1 MSEKNGNQETQESGA
16 KEKDAPARENVGD
29 ILRKER
35 LTRRIT
41 VETIAKD
48 LKLNVNYV
56 KALESSDYTLLPP
69 EPYIRVYIKSLTK
82 YLSLDTENILRE
94 FDKERGIISDAVDK
108 SANKIDISVQQKEKS
123 STFIIAAALLVV
135 LAMFAF
141 IANQKGWLTQPEDA
155 IPAIE
160 EKADTASINHDSL
173 SSLEDSAIA
182 IMGAPESSAVS
193 KSKAPPKP

>member
-1 MSEKNGNQETQESGA
+1 MSEKNEKQETPENGA
-16 KEKDAPARENVGD
+16 KDSAAKENVGD

-48 LKLNVNYV
+48 LKLNVGYV
-56 KALESSDYTLLPP
+56 KALESSDYSSLPP

-94 FDKERGIISDAVDK
+94 FDKERGVISDAADNA
-108 SANKIDISVQQKEKS
+108 ANKIDISVRQKEKS
-123 STFIIAAALLVV
+123 STFIIAAALIVV

-155 IPAIE
+155 SAVIE
-160 EKADTASINHDSL
+160 EKADTAAFNPDSL
-173 SSLEDSAIA
+173 ALEDSAIA
-182 IMGAPESSAVS
+182 IMGAPESSAVA
-193 KSKAPPKP
+193 KSKAAPKP